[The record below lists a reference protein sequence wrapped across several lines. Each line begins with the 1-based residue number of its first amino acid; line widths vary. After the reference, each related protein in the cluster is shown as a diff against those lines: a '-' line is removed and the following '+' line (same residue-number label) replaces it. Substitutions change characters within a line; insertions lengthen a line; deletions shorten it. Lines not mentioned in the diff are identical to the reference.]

1 MIGRY
6 INHIIGGFKAWSGEM
21 SLWEELWAY
30 LEGKYFSVDL
40 GRYEHINV
48 GSGSLITLRNVILG
62 ICAGII
68 IASIMAAYDKNMLG
82 KFVRKIIKEE
92 CFWPD
97 KAKTLEE
104 LGFEKNYFIMSS
116 LRRGNG
122 ILGKVV
128 KCVEREEKEIEA
140 LHMRQE
146 YIEATGSEKGFVQ
159 EKYEVDLNTAHF
171 YIPDDEHYAADIRF
185 DNKGSGWRAFLLVI
199 IVTLIIAVLVCFL
212 LPDMIQLVD
221 NMIDILKG
229 DGNVVG

>member
-1 MIGRY
+1 
-6 INHIIGGFKAWSGEM
+6 M

-62 ICAGII
+62 ICFGII
-68 IASIMAAYDKNMLG
+68 IASIIAAYDKNMLG

-92 CFWPD
+92 CFEPD
-97 KAKTLEE
+97 QAKTLEE
-104 LGFEKNYFIMSS
+104 LGFEKNYFIASS

-128 KCVEREEKEIEA
+128 KCVEREEKQSEI
-140 LHMRQE
+140 LRMKQE
-146 YIEATGSEKGFVQ
+146 YMNSTGSDKGFV
-159 EKYEVDLNTAHF
+159 EAKYAIDLNTAHF
-171 YIPDDEHYAADIRF
+171 YIPYDDHYAADIRF

-199 IVTLIIAVLVCFL
+199 IVTLIIAILVCFL

-229 DGNVVG
+229 DGNIIG